1 MNHFFR
7 VLTFTAIIPGCIT
20 EPHVGINP
28 ENIGNPTLNLLSRG
42 GMGLTIALCLAIICA
57 TIAFVKLLSRIH

>member
-1 MNHFFR
+1 MT
-7 VLTFTAIIPGCIT
+7 LTLIPGCIT

-42 GMGLTIALCLAIICA
+42 GLGLTIALCLAIICFL
-57 TIAFVKLLSRIH
+57 ILILKLLSRIH